1 MILDTDSAIA
11 FLPFYSGFIHG
22 FRYLVRALHR
32 IVSLDHH
39 HTMWP
44 RKVLKS
50 TSAHE
55 IALAMNKRFQT
66 SSGLYQMFGVLADVV
81 IVMNNQAIYMEEV

>member
-1 MILDTDSAIA
+1 
-11 FLPFYSGFIHG
+11 
-22 FRYLVRALHR
+22 
-32 IVSLDHH
+32 
-39 HTMWP
+39 MWP